1 MSEWI
6 KGVDY
11 PEWGDEN
18 YLSTLKGG
26 YLQDNETPA
35 NAYRRLAS
43 TAAKYLQSL
52 PLEDIEER
60 IYTILWNGWLIP
72 STPVMANMGTGNAL
86 PIACYGS
93 VCEDS
98 ITGIW
103 NKVGEIAMMS
113 KLGGGTSIDMS
124 AIRPIGSPIRG
135 GKGGVTDGLIQ
146 FLKVFDATI
155 NASKQAKT
163 RKGACAI
170 YLDINHKEAD
180 SFMRLADQSS
190 GENFCP
196 NLQTGFIISDDFMK
210 SLEHNATNKELF
222 KKLIKTR
229 VKKGFPYLMWKD
241 TANNKKPFNWNT
253 NIPIKAS
260 NLCSEIFLSSDKDH
274 SFVCCLSSLNVNRYD
289 EWKDTETVF
298 IASLFLDAVMEDFL
312 INAKHVKEL
321 EPAVRFAE
329 KSRALGLG
337 VLGLHSYF
345 QTKEI
350 VYGSL
355 QSQMMSR
362 LIFSKIQAQTIFASK
377 YLGEH
382 LGVPE
387 WCQGSGRRNL
397 TTTCIPPTRSTSLLA
412 GNMSEG
418 CQPYVGNVFANQTAK
433 GTFYQVV
440 PEFEKYLKSIGM
452 YNEEVLKSVDKAKG
466 SCQHLSFIPD
476 EMKAVF
482 RTRFEINQMD
492 LVKLTAVIQE
502 YIEQGISCNLSFRSD
517 APPKYIYD
525 THIKAWELGLKSL
538 YYLKSES
545 AIEIDG
551 FNKEEL
557 YAGCSACEG

>member
-26 YLQDNETPA
+26 YLQDNESPA

-72 STPVMANMGTGNAL
+72 STPVMANMGTGIGL
-86 PIACYGS
+86 PCSCFSSY
-93 VCEDS
+93 VEDS
-98 ITGIW
+98 ISDIW
-103 NKVGEIAMMS
+103 DKAAEVAMMS
-113 KLGGGTSIDMS
+113 KMGGGTSINVS
-124 AIRPIGSPIRG
+124 SIRPVGSLIRE
-135 GKGGVTDGLIQ
+135 GKGGHSDGLIP
-146 FLKVFDATI
+146 FLKVFDSTV
-155 NASKQAKT
+155 NAAKQSKV
-163 RKGACAI
+163 RRGACAA
-170 YLDINHKEAD
+170 YLDIDHAEAAD
-180 SFMRLADQSS
+180 FLRIIDQSS
-190 GENFCP
+190 GENFCK
-196 NLQTGFIISDDFMK
+196 NLQTGFVISDDFMK
-210 SLEHNATNKELF
+210 SLEHNPENKELF
-222 KKLIKTR
+222 KNTIKYR
-229 VKKGFPYLMWKD
+229 IKKGFPYLMWKD
-241 TANNKKPFNWNT
+241 TANNARPSWWDKKLT
-253 NIPIKAS
+253 IKSS
-260 NLCSEIFLSSDKDH
+260 NLCTEIMEYLDKDH
-274 SFVCCLSSLNVNRYD
+274 SFTCLLSSLNISRYD

-298 IASLFLDAVMEDFL
+298 IATLFLDAVAEDF
-312 INAKHVKEL
+312 IANAKGVKEL
-321 EPAVRFAE
+321 ETAVRFTE
-329 KSRALGLG
+329 KARALGLG
-337 VLGLHSYF
+337 MLGLHSYF
-345 QTKEI
+345 QSKEI

-362 LIFSKIQAQTIFASK
+362 LIFSKIKAQSEFATK
-377 YLGEH
+377 YMGEH

-387 WCQGSGRRNL
+387 WCQGSGRRNMTL
-397 TTTCIPPTRSTSLLA
+397 TAIAPNRSSALLA

-452 YNEEVLKSVDKAKG
+452 YNEEVLKLVDNAKG
-466 SCQHLSFIPD
+466 SCQHLDFIPD
-476 EMKAVF
+476 EIKAVF

-525 THIKAWELGLKSL
+525 THVKAWELGLKSL